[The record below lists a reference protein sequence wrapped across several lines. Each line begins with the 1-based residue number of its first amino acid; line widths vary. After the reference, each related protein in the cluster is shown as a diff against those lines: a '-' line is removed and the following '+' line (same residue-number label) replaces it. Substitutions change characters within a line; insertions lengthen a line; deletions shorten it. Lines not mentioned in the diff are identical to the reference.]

1 MTIMFVPIGEQ
12 IKPIYEG
19 FKYVKNVDKVYLLA
33 SKKTLKYANEVNEKI
48 SEIYNTE
55 IIDINPEEL
64 DDVICKLIE
73 IAEKHRNEKVISNV
87 TGGTKI
93 MSLSCYILC
102 SYLGGDA
109 FYIFKTDDNKMKC
122 IEMPILKIK
131 LNSIIDE
138 KSTRSRILEKLM
150 EHEYNSLTSL
160 AKDLRIKNSTL
171 SALLDDLQEQGL
183 VKLGRTGRKL
193 KIEISKTGKIIY
205 KIRKFKNER

>member
-1 MTIMFVPIGEQ
+1 MTIMFVPVGEQ

-33 SKKTLKYANEVNEKI
+33 SKKTIGYASEVSEKI
-48 SEIYNTE
+48 GEIYNTE
-55 IIDINPEEL
+55 ILDVTPEEL
-64 DDVICKLIE
+64 DNVICKLIE
-73 IAEKHRNEKVISNV
+73 VAEKHKKDKVVSNV

-109 FYIFKTDDNKMKC
+109 FYIFKTDEGKMRY
-122 IEMPILKIK
+122 IEMPVLKIK
-131 LNSIIDE
+131 LNSIIEE

-150 EHEYNSLTSL
+150 EREYSSLTSL
-160 AKDLRIKNSTL
+160 AKELRIKNSTL
-171 SALLDDLQEQGL
+171 SALLDDLSEQGL
-183 VKLGRTGRKL
+183 IKLKREGRKL

-205 KIRKFKNER
+205 KIRKFKNE